1 MNITIH
7 SAIRHLALTGALAA
21 SLIGAVA
28 YSQTPEVAGCETT
41 GTPAGDMSGMGHGAM
56 HESTPMTGMGHGAMH
71 ESTPMEGMHH
81 QAEFDLMYIDMMIP
95 HHESII
101 ALGQVALPEL
111 TDPRLIEIAEAVVET
126 QTAEIDALTEL
137 RQEWYGDAE
146 PVSMNMMMEGMP
158 GMGTDMAMMEQQMSA
173 ELQVQSF
180 CAAEDKD
187 LAFIEQVIPHH
198 QMAIDAS
205 EMALE
210 QAVHPELKEIAQD
223 VIDAQQQEI
232 DTLEAIRAELMG
244 EATPAS

>member
-21 SLIGAVA
+21 SLLGTVT
-28 YSQTPEVAGCETT
+28 YSQTPEVAGCETI

-56 HESTPMTGMGHGAMH
+56 HESTPMTDTGHGAMH
-71 ESTPMEGMHH
+71 ESTPMESMHH

-101 ALGQVALPEL
+101 ALSQVALSEL
-111 TDPRLIEIAEAVVET
+111 TDPRLIDIAEAIVGT
-126 QTAEIDALTEL
+126 QDAEIDALTEL

-146 PVSMNMMMEGMP
+146 PVSMEMMMEGMP

-210 QAVHPELKEIAQD
+210 QAVHPELKEIARD

-232 DTLEAIRAELMG
+232 DTLEAIRTELTG
-244 EATPAS
+244 ESTLAS